1 MKKLF
6 LLCFILNVVYVN
18 GQDKITV
25 FFDFNQADLK
35 ALFKLKLTDRIA
47 KDNLQV
53 YKMEGYCDW
62 KGTKEY
68 NTNLSLKRVAEV
80 RDFLQSEKVQFLDN
94 AESIGFGEDFKQSK
108 IQSENRKV
116 VVYFNKK
123 KEINFKERENDLAD
137 DVKLAKKGD
146 LIVLKQMLFYN
157 MSPVLKPSSRPILS
171 ELLTIME
178 QNPSLKIEIQGH
190 ICCEVRNEVIRND
203 GIELSTARARTVFD
217 YLVQNN
223 INQTRLSFKGFGN
236 SRPLHPIPEKS
247 ELQQNEN
254 RRVEILIVEN

>member
-1 MKKLF
+1 
-6 LLCFILNVVYVN
+6 
-18 GQDKITV
+18 
-25 FFDFNQADLK
+25 
-35 ALFKLKLTDRIA
+35 
-47 KDNLQV
+47 
-53 YKMEGYCDW
+53 
-62 KGTKEY
+62 
-68 NTNLSLKRVAEV
+68 VAEV
-80 RDFLQSEKVQFLDN
+80 RDFLQSEKVQFSDK

-116 VVYFNKK
+116 VIYFNKQ

-137 DVKLAKKGD
+137 DVKLAKKGE

-157 MSPVLKPSSRPILS
+157 MSPVLKPNSKPILN
-171 ELLTIME
+171 ELLSIM
-178 QNPSLKIEIQGH
+178 QKNPSLKIEIQGH
-190 ICCEVRNEVIRND
+190 ICCEIRNE
-203 GIELSTARARTVFD
+203 GTELSTARARTIFD
-217 YLVQNN
+217 FLVQNN

>member
-35 ALFKLKLTDRIA
+35 ALSKLKLTDRIA

-53 YKMEGYCDW
+53 YKIEGYCDW

-68 NTNLSLKRVAEV
+68 NTSLSLKRVAEV
-80 RDFLQSEKVQFLDN
+80 RDFLQSEKVQFSDN

-116 VVYFNKK
+116 VVYFNKQ

-157 MSPVLKPSSRPILS
+157 MSPVLKPNSKPILN
-171 ELLTIME
+171 ELLSIM
-178 QNPSLKIEIQGH
+178 QKNPSLKIEIQGH
-190 ICCEVRNEVIRND
+190 ICCEIRNE
-203 GIELSTARARTVFD
+203 GIELSTARARTIFD
-217 YLVQNN
+217 FLVQNN